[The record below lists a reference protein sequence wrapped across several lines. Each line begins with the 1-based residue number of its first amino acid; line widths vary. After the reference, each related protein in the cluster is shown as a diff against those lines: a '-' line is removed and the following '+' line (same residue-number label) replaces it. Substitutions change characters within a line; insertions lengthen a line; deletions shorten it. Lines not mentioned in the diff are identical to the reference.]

1 MKANLLFSVV
11 FLCLVMLSSCGEQL
25 NETELEIINKDIP
38 LDLYQQ
44 SSIQSAESL
53 DDYLFEGLQEYANA
67 QKSQVQREIQE
78 HKRSVAM
85 FGDWDIGSAV
95 FGEPSKEDKLI
106 SKYNSYIDYANRNRK
121 KIYDIILG
129 ITQIIAQN
137 PTVLSNL
144 SGNSQNV
151 NLEFLSR
158 LELVPISLSRDSYD
172 KYFEIPFSNA
182 DAIKWGEAILPFS
195 KTPTVQYD
203 ALTVAVIKMMEG
215 IKYPKPIYAL
225 YNNESKSWI
234 VGYDTEQAVEIS
246 FVIDHEVEN
255 WEMEEIQYNSA
266 YINSKD
272 NVIKN
277 K

>member
-1 MKANLLFSVV
+1 MKANILLSLV
-11 FLCLVMLSSCGEQL
+11 FLCLVVLFSCGDKL

-44 SSIQSAESL
+44 NSMQSAESL
-53 DDYLFEGLQEYANA
+53 DDFLFEGLQEYANA

-78 HKRSVAM
+78 HKRSVAL

-129 ITQIIAQN
+129 ITQIIAKN

-144 SGNSQNV
+144 PGDSQNV
-151 NLEFLSR
+151 NLEFLR
-158 LELVPISLSRDSYD
+158 GLELVPIFLSRDSYD
-172 KYFEIPFSNA
+172 KYFDIPFSNA
-182 DAIKWGEAILPFS
+182 DAIKWGEAIPPFS
-195 KTPTVQYD
+195 KTPTVQYV

-215 IKYPKPIYAL
+215 INYPKPVYAL
-225 YNNESKSWI
+225 YNNESKSWS
-234 VGYDTEQAVEIS
+234 VGYDTEKAVEIS
-246 FVIDHEVEN
+246 FV
-255 WEMEEIQYNSA
+255 
-266 YINSKD
+266 
-272 NVIKN
+272 
-277 K
+277 